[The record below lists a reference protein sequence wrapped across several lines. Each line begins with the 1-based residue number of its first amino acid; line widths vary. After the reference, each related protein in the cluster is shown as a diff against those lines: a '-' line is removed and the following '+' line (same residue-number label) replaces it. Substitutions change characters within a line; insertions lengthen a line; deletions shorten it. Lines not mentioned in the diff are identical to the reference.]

1 MAIAIQLHAQT
12 ELRNPHTSPADIAAG
27 AQTFRSHCAACHG
40 LNGEGGRGPNLA
52 SGIFYHGASDS
63 DLLNTISNGVAGTE
77 MPGLFYSPDRV
88 WQIVAY
94 IRSLSRN
101 GVTNQVGDPLAGARL
116 FQDLGC
122 TGCHRVQGEGGRLG
136 PDLSS
141 IGSTRSREH
150 LREAILDPNADV
162 RQGYW
167 IVNAFGKDGKPI
179 SGFLM
184 NEDTYTLQLLDFQ
197 EQLRSISKDTLTS
210 YKVDKISKMPSYK
223 NKVSGKDLDNLVAYL
238 LSLRP
243 KPEQSEGVS
252 Q

>member
-1 MAIAIQLHAQT
+1 MAFATQLPAQT
-12 ELRNPHTSPADIAAG
+12 ELRNPHTSPADVAAG
-27 AQTFRSHCAACHG
+27 AKTFRSHCAACHG

-52 SGIFYHGASDS
+52 SGVFYHGGSDS
-63 DLLNTISNGVAGTE
+63 DLLNTISNGVSGTE

-101 GVTNQVGDPLAGARL
+101 GVNNQVGDPGAGAKL
-116 FQDLGC
+116 FQDSGC
-122 TGCHRVQGEGGRLG
+122 TGCHRVRGEGGRLG
-136 PDLSS
+136 PDLTS
-141 IGSTRSREH
+141 IGMTRSREH

-167 IVNAFGKDGKPI
+167 IVNAVGKDGKQI

-197 EQLRSISKDTLTS
+197 ERLRSIPKETLTS
-210 YKVDKISKMPSYK
+210 YKVDKTSKMPSYK
-223 NKVSGKDLDNLVAYL
+223 GKLSEKDLDNLVAYL
-238 LSLRP
+238 SSLRP
-243 KPEQSEGVS
+243 KTEQSEGVS